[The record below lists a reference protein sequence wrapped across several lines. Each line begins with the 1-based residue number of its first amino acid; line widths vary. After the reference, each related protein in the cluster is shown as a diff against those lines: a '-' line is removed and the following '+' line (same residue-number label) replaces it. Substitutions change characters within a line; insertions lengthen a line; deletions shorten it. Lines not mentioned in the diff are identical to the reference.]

1 VKRTAVFIFITVVL
15 LVLLLSGCGPSPS
28 PTPTSTSTPS
38 PTATLPSG
46 QEPIEVVSVTGP
58 LPSSYE
64 DGKPVYNPG
73 GPIVEI
79 TLKNVSDEP
88 VIFLEASL
96 DLNISHPQNLYIFTF
111 DVTLASPLRPGESIS
126 TRSTLIGG
134 GFADTIPYPVTISGT
149 LESNVAFIYTKSI
162 FITIPAD

>member
-1 VKRTAVFIFITVVL
+1 VKRTAGFIFVTVVL
-15 LVLLLSGCGPSPS
+15 LALLLSGCSPSPS
-28 PTPTSTSTPS
+28 PTPTSTPS

-46 QEPIEVVSVTGP
+46 QEPIELVSVIGP

-79 TLKNVSDEP
+79 ALKNVSDEP
-88 VIFLEASL
+88 VILLEASL
-96 DLNISHPQNLYIFTF
+96 DLNIPSPANPYIFHF
-111 DVTLASPLRPGESIS
+111 DVFASNPLLPSQSIS

-134 GFADTIPYPVTISGT
+134 GFTDTIPYPVTISGT
-149 LESNVAFIYTKSI
+149 LENNVAFIYTKSI